1 MWINY
6 NWQHIKLQS
15 LKHPYNCVVMIN
27 NTDQNTIAPPVRF
40 IALPEVDRSKS
51 IEAGCPVVLQCELSD
66 PSAQVFWYKDEAKL
80 LPQSGLDFQSNGTK
94 RALVVEKAD
103 FFHSGV
109 YSCKTKGAAV
119 QFNVEIK
126 GD

>member
-1 MWINY
+1 MFET
-6 NWQHIKLQS
+6 
-15 LKHPYNCVVMIN
+15 P
-27 NTDQNTIAPPVRF
+27 IAPPVTF
-40 IALPEVDRSKS
+40 LALPNLERNKCS
-51 IEAGCPVVLQCELSD
+51 EAGCPIVLQCELSD
-66 PSAQVFWYKDEAKL
+66 PSAQVLWYKDDVKL
-80 LPQSGLDFQSNGTK
+80 LSQSGLEFQSNGTK
-94 RALVVEKAD
+94 RALVIEKAD

>member
-1 MWINY
+1 M
-6 NWQHIKLQS
+6 
-15 LKHPYNCVVMIN
+15 
-27 NTDQNTIAPPVRF
+27 RF
-40 IALPEVDRSKS
+40 IELPNVDRNKS
-51 IEAGCPVVLQCELSD
+51 IEAGCPIVLHCELSD
-66 PSAQVFWYKDEAKL
+66 PSAQVYWYKDEAKL
-80 LPQSGLDFQSNGTK
+80 LPQDGLDFQSTGTK

-109 YSCKTKGAAV
+109 YSCKTKGASI

>member
-1 MWINY
+1 M
-6 NWQHIKLQS
+6 
-15 LKHPYNCVVMIN
+15 
-27 NTDQNTIAPPVRF
+27 PPVQF
-40 IALPEVDRSKS
+40 IPLPNVDRNKS
-51 IEAGCPVVLQCELSD
+51 IEVGCPIVLQCELSD
-66 PSAQVFWYKDEAKL
+66 PSAQVFWVKDDTKL

-119 QFNVEIK
+119 QFIVEIK